1 MHQYRIRAL
10 FDRGLDQRLA
20 RGYPANDV
28 LDPGVRFD
36 LQTVRAIVAELACF
50 QVFVAELLIRW
61 PRRYDTIAR

>member
-50 QVFVAELLIRW
+50 QVFVAEFAELF
-61 PRRYDTIAR
+61 